1 MVIQEDGVLNLIWML
16 FIRFLFTSLLIL
28 DQLKFAL
35 LKILLQ
41 WNFII
46 KILCYEKTSR
56 TFSAKKGTV
65 IYSLS
70 QSRSSLKIQLNV
82 IYFFSPYIHGLAK
95 SDTTEQLS
103 TAQCK
108 CQPTEKGK
116 ACLSNMKIVLN
127 SQTSPTAG
135 SLDHSFRITA
145 LGYRVGVYLSHLE
158 QRSSEEKKDKKVGEC
173 MLEGRCQAFFKSF
186 QGFVLMW
193 FFLKDR
199 LELQCSRSP
208 SCPGQGAKGDLCFL
222 GLVYQELLMFRA

>member
-1 MVIQEDGVLNLIWML
+1 VG
-16 FIRFLFTSLLIL
+16 
-28 DQLKFAL
+28 
-35 LKILLQ
+35 
-41 WNFII
+41 
-46 KILCYEKTSR
+46 C
-56 TFSAKKGTV
+56 
-65 IYSLS
+65 
-70 QSRSSLKIQLNV
+70 
-82 IYFFSPYIHGLAK
+82 SPWGCK
-95 SDTTEQLS
+95 ESDTTEQLS

-186 QGFVLMW
+186 QGFVLM
-193 FFLKDR
+193 
-199 LELQCSRSP
+199 
-208 SCPGQGAKGDLCFL
+208 
-222 GLVYQELLMFRA
+222 